1 LDASSKKHGF
11 GSSSRRR
18 RRRRRR
24 GRLLVHG

>member
-18 RRRRRR
+18 RRRRR